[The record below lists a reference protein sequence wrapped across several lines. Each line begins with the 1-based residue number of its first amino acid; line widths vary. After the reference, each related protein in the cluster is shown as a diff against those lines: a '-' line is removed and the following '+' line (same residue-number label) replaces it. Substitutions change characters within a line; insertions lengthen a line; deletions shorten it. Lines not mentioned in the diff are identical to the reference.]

1 MKQKQTKKKNLS
13 TPTAQSLQIG
23 SEWAKCKMYIAIF
36 FRSSKKKKKTDVYS
50 FTSRWQH
57 FTTFSC

>member
-1 MKQKQTKKKNLS
+1 MKQKQTTKKNLS

-36 FRSSKKKKKTDVYS
+36 FRSSKKKKN
-50 FTSRWQH
+50 
-57 FTTFSC
+57 